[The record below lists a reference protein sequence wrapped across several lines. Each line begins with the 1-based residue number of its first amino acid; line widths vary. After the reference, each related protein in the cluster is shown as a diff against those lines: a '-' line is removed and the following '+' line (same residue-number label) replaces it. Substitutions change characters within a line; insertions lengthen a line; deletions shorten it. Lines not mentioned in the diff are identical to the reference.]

1 MALSEIYM
9 SSLVEQPAQP
19 VRPPGLELK
28 NITKRFPGVL
38 ANDSANLSVG
48 VGEVHAI
55 LGENGA
61 GKSTLMR
68 ILYGVYQPDSGSICI
83 NGNQMYFGSQRQ
95 AIQHGVGMIHQE
107 FMLVR
112 QMTVVENLILGLD
125 SEPGLPLQLHEA
137 ARRIDELSREHGLEV
152 DPWAKVEDLP
162 VGVQQRVEILKLLYR
177 NAKVLVLDEPTAI
190 LTPGEAQSLLKTLR
204 HLASRGCAIIIVT
217 HKLHEV
223 MNGTDRVTIMR
234 DGATVDVL
242 ETAETSAAEL
252 ARIMVGRDVVQSV
265 DKSLAR
271 PGEVVMQAR
280 RLCVADSKGGLAV
293 DAFDL
298 QVRGGEIVGLAGV
311 DGNGQSQLVEALMG
325 LRETNSGTVSMNDVD
340 ITRSTPLERNAHGLS
355 YVPADRRHVGAI
367 TDLGIHENAVLGKHH
382 EFTTGSGWFRD
393 IRRSREHAETL
404 VARFQVKTPHIRFP
418 AGKLSGGNLQKLIL
432 GREIMGDP
440 HVLIVEQ
447 PTRGL
452 DVGAIE
458 YVWKEL
464 LSLRE
469 QGKGMLLLSAEL
481 DEIINLSDRI
491 LVMHGGRIMGELTPE
506 QATDERIGLLMAGVP
521 EAGFSGTMTREAV
534 L

>member
-1 MALSEIYM
+1 M
-9 SSLVEQPAQP
+9 SSLIQQP
-19 VRPPGLELK
+19 VPLARPPALELK
-28 NITKRFPGVL
+28 NVTKRFPGVL
-38 ANDSANLSVG
+38 ANDNACLSVAA
-48 VGEVHAI
+48 GEVHAI

-68 ILYGVYQPDSGSICI
+68 ILYGVYQPDSGSIYL
-83 NGNQMYFGSQRQ
+83 NGEPVHFANQRQ
-95 AIQHGVGMIHQE
+95 AIRHGIGMIHQE

-125 SEPGLPLQLHEA
+125 DEPGLPLKLDEA
-137 ARRIDELSREHGLEV
+137 ARKIETLSSRHGLEV

-177 NAKVLVLDEPTAI
+177 HARVLVLDEPTAI
-190 LTPGEAQSLLKTLR
+190 LTPPEASSLLETLR
-204 HLASRGCAIIIVT
+204 HLASTDCAIIIVT

-242 ETAETSAAEL
+242 DTENTSEAEL
-252 ARIMVGRDVVQSV
+252 ARIMVGRDVTQSV
-265 DKSLAR
+265 SKTLVR
-271 PGEVVMQAR
+271 PGKVVLRAQQ
-280 RLCVADSKGGLAV
+280 LCVADGQGGHSV
-293 DAFDL
+293 DAIDL

-325 LRETNSGTVSMNDVD
+325 LREISSGIVSMNDID
-340 ITRSTPLERNAHGLS
+340 ITRSTPLEHNAHGLS
-355 YVPADRRHVGAI
+355 YVPADRRRVGAI
-367 TDLGIHENAVLGKHH
+367 TELGIQENAILGKQNV
-382 EFTTGSGWFRD
+382 FTKGLGWFRD
-393 IRRSREHAETL
+393 IRRTREHAEVL
-404 VARFQVKTPHIRFP
+404 VDRFQVKTPHVRFP
-418 AGKLSGGNLQKLIL
+418 AGKLSGGNLQKLIM

-440 HVLIVEQ
+440 QVLIAEQ

-458 YVWKEL
+458 YIWNEL
-464 LSLRE
+464 LALRE
-469 QGKGMLLLSAEL
+469 QGKGVLLLSAEL

-506 QATDERIGLLMAGVP
+506 QATDERIGLLMAGV
-521 EAGFSGTMTREAV
+521 AQDGVSVTMNRESAS
-534 L
+534 